1 MRKLKL
7 LLATLALLVGGV
19 STASAE
25 TDYTSLM
32 PSDWTINATNPGNFQ
47 DGKEAYNTGNYA
59 KGKIIYQSFTAPDA
73 GIYEIKFYAV
83 ASSTSGRG
91 FDNIYGDNICQAYA
105 TAGSNKATV
114 AMTVINQTGCTLAQ
128 DANIRTLSVEAAE
141 GETIEYG
148 LENIATGGNWYTI
161 QNVSAKMKTVAEIFQ
176 DQYDEA
182 YAIWQYST
190 EKEAGARATF
200 KGYVDA
206 LNTALTGTLA
216 EAQTASDN
224 LAAALITYESKS
236 YPIKGHSVKYDF
248 TSKMNM
254 AINAWTCKQGN
265 GPAQYGFTG
274 ATETYG
280 VNAAG
285 EVMYQTITGLANGEY
300 EIHFYAVA
308 NAANGGGTASEA
320 SAKKAYVYANDQTED
335 IAVIKQNACTP
346 SDYERTFTVMVKDG
360 TLKYGITNN
369 EPAGNWYICKNVALY
384 MTGAPDLSDYYDA
397 IAEKLTTANGL
408 KSSPMKATVLSDLTD
423 AINATD
429 GYQSIKNIGTLE
441 TLSADLTTAITA
453 ANTSI
458 ANYEDAK
465 AVLDAANTLD
475 ADGKASYAANE
486 TVAAIQTAYD
496 ARTLDA
502 VTSEQ
507 KTACATALINAVKA
521 QTTENSDWTG
531 LIVNPSFESDFSNG
545 WTNTGMARQNNTSF
559 AKTGTYY
566 AEKWE
571 PNGTFSVKQTIK
583 DLPAGVYSISA
594 KALARSVTSAK
605 LFAADS
611 EQAIAIGETPGDYT
625 VKFLQEAEGDLTF
638 GFEGVGD
645 GKEAS
650 WLCVDNF
657 TMKFVHAAHIAVTI
671 AASGYST
678 IASAFALDCAK
689 LPDGLKAYK
698 VSSIS
703 ASAVT
708 LEEVTEAVAAG
719 TGLVLEGTASTAY
732 AIPVVASGTDISTTN
747 KLKAAVT
754 ATEVDA
760 NAAYVL
766 KGGKFCKVTAASS
779 VPAGKA
785 YLLASD
791 VPASARDL
799 SIIFDGGATA
809 IDGVAVSESNN
820 GAVYNLQGQRVTK
833 AQKGLYIQ
841 NGKKVLK

>member
-1 MRKLKL
+1 
-7 LLATLALLVGGV
+7 
-19 STASAE
+19 
-25 TDYTSLM
+25 M

-47 DGKEAYNTGNYA
+47 GGKEAYNTANYA
-59 KGKIIYQSFTAPDA
+59 TGKIIYQSFTAPNA

-128 DANIRTLSVEAAE
+128 DANIRTLSVEAAK

-176 DQYDEA
+176 AQYDEA

-190 EKEAGARATF
+190 ENEAGARATF
-200 KGYVDA
+200 KTYVDA
-206 LNTALTGTLA
+206 LYTALSGSLA
-216 EAQTASDN
+216 EVQTASDN
-224 LAAALITYESKS
+224 LAAALITYEGKS

-248 TSKMNM
+248 TNKMDM

-308 NAANGGGTASEA
+308 NAANGGGVEATAED
-320 SAKKAYVYANDQTED
+320 KKVYVYANDQKLD

-346 SDYERTFTVMVKDG
+346 SDYERTFTVMVTDG
-360 TLKYGITNN
+360 TLKYGVTNN
-369 EPAGNWYICKNVALY
+369 EAAGNWYICKNVALY
-384 MTGAPDLSDYYDA
+384 MTGAPDLSDYYSV
-397 IAEKLTTANGL
+397 IASKLTTANGL

-429 GYQSIKNIGTLE
+429 GYQSIKIIGTLE

-611 EQAIAIGETPGDYT
+611 EQDITIGEDSGDYT
-625 VKFLQEAEGDLTF
+625 VKFLQEADGDLTF

-645 GKEAS
+645 GTVTS

-657 TMKFVHAAHIAVTI
+657 TMKFVHAAPIAVTI

-678 IASAFALDCAK
+678 IASASALDCAN

-708 LEEVTEAVAAG
+708 LEEVKTAVAAG
-719 TGLVLEGTASTAY
+719 TGLVLNGTASTAY
-732 AIPVVASGTDISTTN
+732 AIPVVASGTDISATN

-754 ATEVDA
+754 ATEVAA

-766 KGGKFCKVTAASS
+766 KGGKFCLVNAAST